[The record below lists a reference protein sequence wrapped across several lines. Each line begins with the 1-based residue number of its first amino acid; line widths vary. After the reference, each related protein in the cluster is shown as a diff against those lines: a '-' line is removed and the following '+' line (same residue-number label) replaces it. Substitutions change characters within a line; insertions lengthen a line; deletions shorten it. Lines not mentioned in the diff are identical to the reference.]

1 MCIDVFLLIPTN
13 QLYLLI
19 GQKYSLENN
28 LPISNLSKALPTF
41 APWIHHT
48 SPWPFGEYLILASIL
63 ISIRPVQI
71 PMHTCFLRPF
81 QCPKQPFIN
90 MEGTVD
96 ASEKKKKHAPPIA
109 LLKTRV
115 AIGPSQKETLK
126 ESIFHKLGGGFKY
139 FFFTPIWGRLPFL
152 TNIFQLG

>member
-1 MCIDVFLLIPTN
+1 MRKSLVPHLCFLDISEQYLHLAMENFIMCIDVFLLIPTN

-48 SPWPFGEYLILASIL
+48 NPWPFGEYLILASIL

-71 PMHTCFLRPF
+71 PMRTCFLRPF

-96 ASEKKKKHAPPIA
+96 ASEKKTCTTYCTH
-109 LLKTRV
+109 
-115 AIGPSQKETLK
+115 
-126 ESIFHKLGGGFKY
+126 
-139 FFFTPIWGRLPFL
+139 
-152 TNIFQLG
+152 